1 MSLELHVIEFSVG
14 REAQVMGKKQ
24 RKLNRTRKVSKTRGF
39 LRLAA
44 GILLLVSAVV
54 VWRTVSTHSPMA
66 SSAVAASAPEPA
78 SSKANF
84 LPTVPN
90 VAPTPD
96 STPEGEQT
104 ISGFAG

>member
-14 REAQVMGKKQ
+14 RKTQVMGKKQ
-24 RKLNRTRKVSKTRGF
+24 RKLNRTRKVSKT
-39 LRLAA
+39 LAA
-44 GILLLVSAVV
+44 GILILVSAVV

-84 LPTVPN
+84 LPAVPN

>member
-14 REAQVMGKKQ
+14 REAQVVGKKQ
-24 RKLNRTRKVSKTRGF
+24 RKLNRTRKVSKT
-39 LRLAA
+39 LAA
-44 GILLLVSAVV
+44 GILILVSAVV

-66 SSAVAASAPEPA
+66 SPAVAASAPEPA

-84 LPTVPN
+84 LPTVAN